1 MISSSFFTS
10 LVNSQTAQHRLS
22 QKSTMIAKKRD
33 IRVEKIMSTQKKKL
47 KLAVV
52 ADDDDDC
59 FSHILTTPAC
69 INEITIL
76 FFLFVRRVGSVLK
89 FI

>member
-1 MISSSFFTS
+1 
-10 LVNSQTAQHRLS
+10 
-22 QKSTMIAKKRD
+22 MIAKKRD

-69 INEITIL
+69 INEITIPI
-76 FFLFVRRVGSVLK
+76 FSIRQKSRQCAEVYLK
-89 FI
+89 VIEVITTTV